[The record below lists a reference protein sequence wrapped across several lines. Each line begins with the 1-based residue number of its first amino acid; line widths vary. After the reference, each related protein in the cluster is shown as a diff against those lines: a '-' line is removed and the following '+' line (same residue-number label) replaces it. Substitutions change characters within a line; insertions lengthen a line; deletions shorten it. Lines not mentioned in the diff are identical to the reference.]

1 MRGVNSRNG
10 HRDSGLSEKS
20 ALERDVMHNEDFS
33 QPVFNKLPP
42 AVIVLALAIFGVE
55 LVLMAGARGYLG
67 GETAIGW
74 RSQMVRD
81 YAFSGALL
89 AWLFETGNWSFE
101 HLKRF
106 VTYSFVHWSFT
117 QAIFA
122 VVILL
127 AIGKLVGEVFG
138 NIAVLVIFF
147 ACGIFGAFVYGGV
160 TGDDR
165 PLIGAF
171 PSVYGLIGAYTFW
184 LWVSFAAIGENQY
197 RAFTLIG
204 FLLGIQLFFALFFGA
219 SNDWVADIAGFA
231 LGFLLTPALVP
242 GAFQRFLHRV
252 RQR

>member
-1 MRGVNSRNG
+1 MQ
-10 HRDSGLSEKS
+10 
-20 ALERDVMHNEDFS
+20 NEDFS

-42 AVIVLALAIFGVE
+42 AVALLAVAIFGIE
-55 LVLMAGARGYLG
+55 FFFMAGARGYLG
-67 GETAIGW
+67 GDVAIGW
-74 RSQMVRD
+74 RAQAVRD
-81 YAFSGALL
+81 YAFYSPLL
-89 AWLFETGNWSFE
+89 HWLFETGNWSVE

-106 VTYSFVHWSFT
+106 VTYPFIHWSFT

-147 ACGIFGAFVYGGV
+147 GCGAFGALIFAGI
-160 TGDDR
+160 TGDER

-184 LWVSFAAIGENQY
+184 LWVSFGAVGQNQY
-197 RAFTLIG
+197 QAFTLIG
-204 FLLGIQLFFALFFGA
+204 FLLGLQLFFALFFGA
-219 SNDWVADIAGFA
+219 SNDWIADLAGFA

-242 GAFQRFLHRV
+242 GAFQRFMHRM